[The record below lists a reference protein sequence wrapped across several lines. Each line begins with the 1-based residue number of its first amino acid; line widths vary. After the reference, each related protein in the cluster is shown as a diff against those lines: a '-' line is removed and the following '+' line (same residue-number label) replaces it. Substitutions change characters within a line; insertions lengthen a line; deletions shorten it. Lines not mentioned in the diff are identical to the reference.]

1 MGRVRQTRL
10 HNIGCKEEKSIHFNV
25 PSQFHSALSPS
36 LDAQKN
42 KIIMDVAK
50 NPFSISHK
58 MRYIR
63 LYHSLLMVLIE
74 RGSLKP

>member
-1 MGRVRQTRL
+1 MGRVPQTRL
-10 HNIGCKEEKSIHFNV
+10 HNIGFTEEKSIPFNV

-50 NPFSISHK
+50 KSF
-58 MRYIR
+58 
-63 LYHSLLMVLIE
+63 
-74 RGSLKP
+74 

>member
-50 NPFSISHK
+50 KSF
-58 MRYIR
+58 
-63 LYHSLLMVLIE
+63 
-74 RGSLKP
+74 